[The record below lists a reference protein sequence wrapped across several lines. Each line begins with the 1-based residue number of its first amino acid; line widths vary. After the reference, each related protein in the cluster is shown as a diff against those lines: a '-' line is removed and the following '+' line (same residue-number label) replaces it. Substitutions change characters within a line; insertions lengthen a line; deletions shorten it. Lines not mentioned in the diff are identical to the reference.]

1 MAGSMFVMYCSSL
14 GCFSNDVVG
23 RHQRYQTVGG
33 ANKLARLPRM
43 EGDDTRPSRLKQM
56 PTWLIAE
63 VSGHAHRLVAHVLP
77 SANSRGYAYRLLA
90 PLPRLRAASQPAVA

>member
-63 VSGHAHRLVAHVLP
+63 VSGHAHRLVAHALA
-77 SANSRGYAYRLLA
+77 SANSRGHDYP
-90 PLPRLRAASQPAVA
+90 PLPPLHEFGAAS